1 MADFGL
7 LEYWEK
13 TVVAPVTRLR
23 DIYETTGRGS
33 KLEFEKGSG
42 WLKEENDDEKDE
54 RIRLKG
60 RYLGSLAVKRK
71 I

>member
-23 DIYETTGRGS
+23 DIYETTGRGRKNRVRKGKRGATFS
-33 KLEFEKGSG
+33 SPCLTCPATVTPAVSSSPCSWLEGC
-42 WLKEENDDEKDE
+42 
-54 RIRLKG
+54 
-60 RYLGSLAVKRK
+60 
-71 I
+71 